1 MSGVANEAGQWSL
14 EEDHDQCPG
23 KPRGMQIR
31 GEGVT
36 LSHYHTITLS
46 NYHTDALIRTALTN
60 EKK

>member
-1 MSGVANEAGQWSL
+1 MSVSGVANEAGQWSL

-23 KPRGMQIR
+23 RPRGMQIR

-36 LSHYHTITLS
+36 LSHYHT
-46 NYHTDALIRTALTN
+46 DALIRTALTN

>member
-23 KPRGMQIR
+23 RPRGMQIR

-36 LSHYHTITLS
+36 LSHYHT
-46 NYHTDALIRTALTN
+46 DALIRTALTN